1 MWIYRD
7 PARAGVPIPSSLRS
21 THAAHGTY
29 ARGMSELGDQI
40 IVSLRQHH
48 DQLVMVIDGLDDEQL
63 VAPSGASQW
72 RICDVLSHL
81 GSGSEIMLRPLAAA
95 VDAEVP
101 QGDNQSVW
109 DRWNAMAPRE
119 QAQGYVDHE
128 AVLVE
133 TLESLTPEQ
142 RDAVTIRRPRLPEPV
157 PLEVAAGMRLNEV
170 AQHTWD
176 VTVGLDPA
184 ATVDATAAG
193 LMLTLLSDQ
202 LSFMIGL
209 TTKPDALSE
218 PTQVAA
224 GDWALVVDQSA
235 RLVPAGTNPLATFT
249 GTTESFYRLL
259 GGRLPER
266 YTPAG
271 TQVTGNVTLD
281 DLRRVFPG
289 F

>member
-1 MWIYRD
+1 
-7 PARAGVPIPSSLRS
+7 
-21 THAAHGTY
+21 
-29 ARGMSELGDQI
+29 MSGLADQI
-40 IVSLRQHH
+40 IVSLRQLH
-48 DQLVMVIDGLDDEQL
+48 DQLVEVIAGLDDEQL
-63 VAPSGASQW
+63 VAQSGASEW

-95 VDAEVP
+95 AAGTELP
-101 QGDNQSVW
+101 EGDNQAIW
-109 DRWNAMAPRE
+109 DRWNAMTPRE
-119 QAQGYVDHE
+119 QAQGYVDSG

-157 PLEVAAGMRLNEV
+157 PLEVAAGMRLNEA

-176 VTVGLDPA
+176 VTVGLDPT
-184 ATVDATAAG
+184 ATVDAHAAG

-202 LSFMIGL
+202 LGFMLDL
-209 TTKPDALSE
+209 TAKPDALSE
-218 PTQVAA
+218 PTEVAA
-224 GDWALVVDQSA
+224 GDWTLVVDHSA
-235 RLVPAGTNPLATFT
+235 RIVPAGTSSLATFS

-259 GGRLPER
+259 GGRLTER

-271 TQVTGNVTLD
+271 TGVTGNTTLD

>member
-1 MWIYRD
+1 
-7 PARAGVPIPSSLRS
+7 
-21 THAAHGTY
+21 
-29 ARGMSELGDQI
+29 MSELADQI

-48 DQLVMVIDGLDDEQL
+48 DQLVEVIDGLDDEQL
-63 VAPSGASQW
+63 VAPSGASEW
-72 RICDVLSHL
+72 RICDVISHL
-81 GSGSEIMLRPLAAA
+81 GSGSETMLRPLAAA
-95 VDAEVP
+95 VGTEVP
-101 QGDNQSVW
+101 VGDNQAVW

-119 QAQGYVDHE
+119 QAQGYVDRG

-202 LSFMIGL
+202 LSFMLGL
-209 TTKPDALSE
+209 TAKPDALSE
-218 PTQVAA
+218 PTEVAA
-224 GDWALVVDQSA
+224 GDWALVVDQRA
-235 RLVPAGTNPLATFT
+235 RILPAGTNPLATFT

-259 GGRLPER
+259 GGRLAER

-271 TQVTGNVTLD
+271 TEVTGSVTLD

>member
-1 MWIYRD
+1 
-7 PARAGVPIPSSLRS
+7 
-21 THAAHGTY
+21 
-29 ARGMSELGDQI
+29 MSELVDQI

-48 DQLVMVIDGLDDEQL
+48 DRLVGVIDGLDDEQL
-63 VAPSGASQW
+63 VAPSGASEW

-95 VDAEVP
+95 VGTEAP
-101 QGDNQSVW
+101 GGDNQAVW

-119 QAQGYVDHE
+119 QAQGCVDHD

-184 ATVDATAAG
+184 ATVDGPAAD
-193 LMLTLLSDQ
+193 LMLILLSDQ
-202 LSFMIGL
+202 LSFMLGF
-209 TTKPDALSE
+209 TSKPDALSE
-218 PTQVAA
+218 PTEVAV
-224 GDWALVVDQSA
+224 GDWSLVVDQSA
-235 RLVPAGTNPLATFT
+235 RIVPAGANPLATFT

-259 GGRLPER
+259 GGRLAVR

-271 TQVTGNVTLD
+271 TEVTGSVTLD

>member
-1 MWIYRD
+1 ML
-7 PARAGVPIPSSLRS
+7 PN
-21 THAAHGTY
+21 Y
-29 ARGMSELGDQI
+29 ARSVGELVDQI

-48 DQLVMVIDGLDDEQL
+48 DQLVEVIHGLDDEQL
-63 VAPSGASQW
+63 VAPSGASEW

-95 VDAEVP
+95 VSGTEDTP
-101 QGDNQSVW
+101 GDNQAIW
-109 DRWNAMAPRE
+109 DRWNAMAPGE
-119 QAQGYVDHE
+119 QAQEYVDHGS
-128 AVLVE
+128 VLVE

-142 RDAVTIRRPRLPEPV
+142 RDAITIRRPRLPEPV
-157 PLEVAAGMRLNEV
+157 SLEVAAGMRLNEM

-176 VTVGLDPA
+176 VTVGLDTT
-184 ATVDATAAG
+184 ATVDATAAR

-202 LSFMIGL
+202 LDFMLGL
-209 TTKPDALSE
+209 TAEPDALSE
-218 PTQVAA
+218 PTEVAA
-224 GDWALVVDQSA
+224 GDWALVVDHSA
-235 RLVPAGTNPLATFT
+235 RLVPADITPHATFT

-259 GGRLPER
+259 GGRLTER

-271 TQVTGNVTLD
+271 TEVTGSVTLD

>member
-1 MWIYRD
+1 
-7 PARAGVPIPSSLRS
+7 
-21 THAAHGTY
+21 
-29 ARGMSELGDQI
+29 MSAFVDQI
-40 IVSLRQHH
+40 IVSLRHHH
-48 DQLVMVIDGLDDEQL
+48 DQLVEVIDGLDDGQL
-63 VAPSGASQW
+63 VEPSGASEW

-95 VDAEVP
+95 TGTEVP
-101 QGDNQSVW
+101 EGDNQAVW

-119 QAQGYVDHE
+119 QAQGYVDHG

-133 TLESLTPEQ
+133 VLESLTPEQ

-202 LSFMIGL
+202 LSFML
-209 TTKPDALSE
+209 DVTAEPDALSE
-218 PTQVAA
+218 PTEVAA
-224 GDWALVVDQSA
+224 GDWSLVIDQSV
-235 RLVPAGTNPLATFT
+235 RLVPAGTNPLVTFT

-259 GGRLPER
+259 GGRLAEP

-271 TQVTGNVTLD
+271 TEVTGSVTLD

>member
-1 MWIYRD
+1 
-7 PARAGVPIPSSLRS
+7 V
-21 THAAHGTY
+21 
-29 ARGMSELGDQI
+29 SELADQI
-40 IVSLRQHH
+40 IVSLRRHH
-48 DQLVMVIDGLDDEQL
+48 DQLVEVIVGLDDEQL
-63 VAPSGASQW
+63 VAPSGAAEW

-95 VDAEVP
+95 AAGTEIP
-101 QGDNQSVW
+101 PGDNQAIW

-119 QAQGYVDHE
+119 QA
-128 AVLVE
+128 
-133 TLESLTPEQ
+133 PEQ
-142 RDAVTIRRPRLPEPV
+142 RETVTIRRPRLPEPV

-170 AQHTWD
+170 TQHTWD

-184 ATVDATAAG
+184 ATVDDTAAD

-202 LSFMIGL
+202 LSFMLGF
-209 TTKPDALSE
+209 TAKADALSE
-218 PTQVAA
+218 PTEVAA

-235 RLVPAGTNPLATFT
+235 RLVPAGPDPLATFT

-259 GGRLPER
+259 GGRLTER

-271 TQVTGNVTLD
+271 TEVTGSVSLD

>member
-1 MWIYRD
+1 
-7 PARAGVPIPSSLRS
+7 
-21 THAAHGTY
+21 
-29 ARGMSELGDQI
+29 MSELADRI
-40 IVSLRQHH
+40 IVSLRRHH
-48 DQLVMVIDGLDDEQL
+48 DQLVEVIDGLDDEQL
-63 VAPSGASQW
+63 VAPSGAAEW

-81 GSGSEIMLRPLAAA
+81 GSGSEIMLRPLAEALGT
-95 VDAEVP
+95 EVP
-101 QGDNQSVW
+101 EGDNQAIW
-109 DRWNAMAPRE
+109 DRWNAMTPRE
-119 QAQGYVDHE
+119 QARGYVDRG

-142 RDAVTIRRPRLPEPV
+142 RDTITLRRPRLPEPV

-184 ATVDATAAG
+184 ATVDDAAAG

-202 LSFMIGL
+202 LSFMLDL
-209 TTKPDALSE
+209 TAKPDALSE
-218 PTQVAA
+218 PAEVAA
-224 GDWALVVDQSA
+224 GDWALVVDHSA
-235 RLVPAGTNPLATFT
+235 RLVPACDDPLATFT

-259 GGRLPER
+259 GGRLTGR
-266 YTPAG
+266 HTPAG
-271 TQVTGNVTLD
+271 TEVTGSVTLD

>member
-1 MWIYRD
+1 LPHPRG
-7 PARAGVPIPSSLRS
+7 ARVYVRGV
-21 THAAHGTY
+21 
-29 ARGMSELGDQI
+29 SELADQI
-40 IVSLRQHH
+40 VVSLRQHH
-48 DQLVMVIDGLDDEQL
+48 DQLVEVIDGLDDEQL
-63 VAPSGASQW
+63 VAPSGASDW

-81 GSGSEIMLRPLAAA
+81 GSGSEIMLRSFAAA
-95 VDAEVP
+95 AAGMEVP
-101 QGDNQSVW
+101 EGDNQAVW

-119 QAQGYVDHE
+119 QAQGYVDHG

-202 LSFMIGL
+202 LSFMLGF
-209 TTKPDALSE
+209 TAEPDALSE
-218 PTQVAA
+218 PTEVAA

-235 RLVPAGTNPLATFT
+235 RIVPAGTNPLATFT

-259 GGRLPER
+259 GGRLAER

-271 TQVTGNVTLD
+271 TEVTGSVTLD

>member
-1 MWIYRD
+1 
-7 PARAGVPIPSSLRS
+7 
-21 THAAHGTY
+21 
-29 ARGMSELGDQI
+29 MSELVDQI

-48 DQLVMVIDGLDDEQL
+48 DQLAEVATGLDDEQL
-63 VAPSGASQW
+63 VAPSGASEW

-95 VDAEVP
+95 ATGTDAP
-101 QGDNQSVW
+101 DGSHQAIW
-109 DRWNAMAPRE
+109 DRWNAMTPRE
-119 QAQGYVDHE
+119 QAQGYVDHD
-128 AVLVE
+128 AVLVQ
-133 TLESLTPEQ
+133 TLESLTPHQ
-142 RDAVTIRRPRLPEPV
+142 RDTITIRRPRLPEPV

-193 LMLTLLSDQ
+193 LMLTLLSDH
-202 LSFMIGL
+202 LSFMLGF
-209 TTKPDALSE
+209 TAKPDALSQTTE
-218 PTQVAA
+218 VAA
-224 GDWALVVDQSA
+224 GDWTLVVDQDA
-235 RLVPAGTNPLATFT
+235 RLVPAGTNPPATFH

-259 GGRLPER
+259 GGRLAER

-271 TQVTGNVTLD
+271 TEVAGSVTLD

>member
-1 MWIYRD
+1 
-7 PARAGVPIPSSLRS
+7 
-21 THAAHGTY
+21 
-29 ARGMSELGDQI
+29 MSELADQI

-48 DQLVMVIDGLDDEQL
+48 DRLVEVINRLDDEQL
-63 VAPSGASQW
+63 VAPSGASEW

-95 VDAEVP
+95 VGAEVP
-101 QGDNQSVW
+101 GGDNQAVW

-119 QAQGYVDHE
+119 QAQGYADHD

-170 AQHTWD
+170 VQHTWD
-176 VTVGLDPA
+176 ITVGLDPA
-184 ATVDATAAG
+184 ATVDGAAAD

-202 LSFMIGL
+202 LSFMLGF
-209 TTKPDALSE
+209 TSNPDALSQ
-218 PTQVAA
+218 PTEVAV
-224 GDWALVVDQSA
+224 GDWSLVVDQSA
-235 RLVPAGTNPLATFT
+235 RIVPAGANPLATFT

-259 GGRLPER
+259 GGRLAAR

-271 TQVTGNVTLD
+271 TEVTGSVTLD